1 MEKIIIEARKKAF
14 SLFAGHRHS
23 KKFGEGLNFE
33 ELREY
38 QIGDNVKRI
47 DYNVTAKKQKPYIKV
62 FSEEKELNIVIV
74 GIFDYKTYFGSS
86 ILKSEKMMEIIATL
100 GFSGVKSDDKISM
113 FLYGKNNILIKPTK
127 NYKTITGNLIKF
139 NSEVRGVELNYKEIL
154 SKLMKIKKNS
164 VVIIVSDFFFYDDI
178 FKKLG
183 AKFDTYAVVVRDKLE
198 ENPTLLNGLNI
209 INPLTNRSRIAD
221 FDKSYKAKLLENDS
235 KLFHLFKKSNIKY
248 QKIYTDEEILNLRRL
263 FG

>member
-74 GIFDYKTYFGSS
+74 GIFDYKTYFGSKT
-86 ILKSEKMMEIIATL
+86 LKYEKMIEVISTL
-100 GFSGVKSDDKISM
+100 AFSAIKSGDRVVLNLFSKKSR
-113 FLYGKNNILIKPTK
+113 YSKQSK
-127 NYKTITGNLIKF
+127 NYKYIF
-139 NSEVRGVELNYKEIL
+139 SFLN
-154 SKLMKIKKNS
+154 N
-164 VVIIVSDFFFYDDI
+164 F
-178 FKKLG
+178 
-183 AKFDTYAVVVRDKLE
+183 AK
-198 ENPTLLNGLNI
+198 
-209 INPLTNRSRIAD
+209 S
-221 FDKSYKAKLLENDS
+221 
-235 KLFHLFKKSNIKY
+235 
-248 QKIYTDEEILNLRRL
+248 
-263 FG
+263 